1 MRTSLAAAVLLAATA
16 LSGVARAEQKMAY
29 VDLQRALLEV
39 DEGKSAKG
47 KLKAEFDKRQKTL
60 DAEQDAVK
68 KAKEDLDKRSM
79 AMTDDAKRAKEQELM
94 QKLGEVQQ
102 HYMTMQK
109 ELSDSERQATQA
121 IFGKMETVIGEI
133 AEAEGMTFVFD
144 KNAGLVYAPAS
155 LDLTTELI
163 RRYNLKYPGGGKSAG
178 KGAGTKGAGTK

>member
-1 MRTSLAAAVLLAATA
+1 MRPSLVAAALLAVSA
-16 LSGVARAEQKMAY
+16 LSGAARAEQKLAY
-29 VDLQRALLEV
+29 VDLQRALVEV
-39 DEGKSAKG
+39 EEGKGAKS

-60 DAEQDAVK
+60 DAEQDALK
-68 KAKEDLDKRSM
+68 KDKEDLDKRAM

-109 ELSDSERQATQA
+109 ELSESERQATQA
-121 IFGKMETVIGEI
+121 IFGKMETVIAEI

-144 KNAGLVYAPAS
+144 KNAGLVYAPTS

-163 RRYNLKYPGGGKSAG
+163 RRYNLKYPGGAKGSSKGSSKAAG
-178 KGAGTKGAGTK
+178 AK